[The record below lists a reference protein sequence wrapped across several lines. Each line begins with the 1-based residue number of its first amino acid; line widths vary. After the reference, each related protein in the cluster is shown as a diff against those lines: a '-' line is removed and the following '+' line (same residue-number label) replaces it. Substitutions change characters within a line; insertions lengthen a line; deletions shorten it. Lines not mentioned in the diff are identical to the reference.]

1 MIRLKIKL
9 LVRFGGC
16 IIERHTWAVLKESH
30 LSRMVRVLTTHYNNT
45 LQFHRSSEWNIEE
58 KFFVTITL
66 NEAHSIESFVP
77 GFEDSSSGVF
87 RFFVETFEVVEVAL
101 LVQGVHGTQL
111 IEPDMVV
118 RRYPS
123 SAAVT

>member
-30 LSRMVRVLTTHYNNT
+30 LRRMVRILTTHHNNT
-45 LQFHRSSEWNIEE
+45 LQLHRSSEGNIEE

-66 NEAHSIESFVP
+66 NEAHSIESLVP
-77 GFEDSSSGVF
+77 GFEDSSSRVLC
-87 RFFVETFEVVEVAL
+87 FFVETLEVVEVDL
-101 LVQGVHGTQL
+101 LVQGVHGAQF
-111 IEPDMVV
+111 IEPYMVV
-118 RRYPS
+118 C
-123 SAAVT
+123 